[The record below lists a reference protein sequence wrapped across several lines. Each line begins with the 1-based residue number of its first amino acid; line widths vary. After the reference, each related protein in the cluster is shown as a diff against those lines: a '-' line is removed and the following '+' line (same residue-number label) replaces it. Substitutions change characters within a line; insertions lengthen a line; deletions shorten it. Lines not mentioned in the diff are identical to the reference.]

1 MRVLPDN
8 FNARLKSAVVG
19 TADASLVFLGN
30 FEVEGRWAIG
40 EVGLRGVAFE
50 AGRAV
55 VNRMDEFALLLAT
68 EADHVVLK
76 QEPDAGYLAYLAD
89 LGLELPRIIT
99 PGGQDPHRVVTED
112 ALADPAT
119 VARLAQL
126 ADEGCW
132 LSPHGVS
139 TLEEELAQRSGL
151 QLAAPGAAI
160 CKAVNSK
167 VYSRHLADEL
177 GLRQAP
183 GWACDTL
190 AELNEAVA
198 CARALL
204 AGERK
209 VVVKDAFGVSGKGIA
224 VIETEDRLARLHRMV
239 ARRAGGAEQQRVG
252 LVVEEW
258 VAKDADLNYQ
268 FTVGRDGA
276 VHLDFV
282 KQALTDGGVHKG
294 HRFPVS
300 LTPAQLDELHE
311 AAERIGKRLADDG
324 YFGVV
329 GVDAMVDPD
338 GGLFPLVEINARNNM
353 STYQALV
360 QATFAGAG
368 KVALA
373 RHYVLRLRTEL
384 AFDELRR
391 LLDGVLLD
399 RDTGHG
405 LLVNNF
411 ATVNA
416 AGAVRGAATERSF
429 DGRLYG
435 MVVARS
441 AAELTALD
449 DEITARLAAVQGGGG
464 G

>member
-8 FNARLKSAVVG
+8 FNTRLKSALVG
-19 TADASLVFLGN
+19 RADASLVFLGN
-30 FEVEGRWAIG
+30 FEVEGQWAVG
-40 EVGLRGVAFE
+40 ELGLRGIALE
-50 AGRAV
+50 TGRAV

-68 EADHVVLK
+68 ETDHVVLK
-76 QEPDAGYLAYLAD
+76 QEPDEGYLGYLAD

-99 PGGQDPHRVVTED
+99 PGRQDPHRVVTED

-119 VARLAQL
+119 ITRLAQL
-126 ADEGCW
+126 ASEGCW

-139 TLEEELAQRSGL
+139 TLEEQLAQRSGL
-151 QLAAPGAAI
+151 RLAAPDAAI

-167 VYSRHLADEL
+167 IYSRRLADEI
-177 GLRQAP
+177 GLRQAL
-183 GWACDTL
+183 GWACDTP
-190 AELNEAVA
+190 AELDEAIA
-198 CARALL
+198 GARGLL
-204 AGERK
+204 AVDRK

-224 VIETEDRLARLHRMV
+224 VIETEDRLGRLHRMI
-239 ARRAGGAEQQRVG
+239 ARRAAEQRRVG

-258 VAKDADLNYQ
+258 VPKAADLNYQ

-276 VHLDFV
+276 VRFDFV

-300 LTPAQLDELHE
+300 LTAAQLDELGQ
-311 AAERIGKRLADDG
+311 AAQRIGERLAGDG

-329 GVDAMVDPD
+329 GVDAMVDPE

-360 QATFAGAG
+360 QTTFAGAG

-384 AFDELRR
+384 AFDDLRR
-391 LLDGVLLD
+391 LLHGLMID
-399 RDTGHG
+399 RNTGHG

-416 AGAVRGAATERSF
+416 AGAVRGAGTERSF

-441 AAELTALD
+441 SDELTALD
-449 DEITARLAAVQGGGG
+449 DEITARLAAV
-464 G
+464 